1 MSKENK
7 LITFKNKEYFMSS
20 LHFKVSSLSSRVGS
34 LVDRI
39 NNLQNINSGLSEH
52 EVRDIA
58 EEYYNKLNSQI
69 EKNDRFYKR
78 EINRLD
84 EKINEI
90 EFNLNKRI
98 SNLEWENSVK
108 NRYNIVKNNVSQ
120 LQYEDFYQL
129 LYREEIIEDRNK
141 LDDILD
147 KFVTDLHNI
156 PDIEFNVDLND

>member
-1 MSKENK
+1 
-7 LITFKNKEYFMSS
+7 MSS

-34 LVDRI
+34 LVDKI
-39 NNLQNINSGLSEH
+39 NNLQNINSGLSET

-58 EEYYNKLNSQI
+58 EEYYKKLKLKI

-90 EFNLNKRI
+90 EYNLNKRI
-98 SNLEWENSVK
+98 SNLEWENSVR
-108 NRYNIVKNNVSQ
+108 NRYNIVKNNVPQ

-129 LYREEIIEDRNK
+129 LYREEIIEDCFSPLK
-141 LDDILD
+141 IDFL
-147 KFVTDLHNI
+147 
-156 PDIEFNVDLND
+156 IEYFTFRFKYKTY

>member
-1 MSKENK
+1 
-7 LITFKNKEYFMSS
+7 MSS

-34 LVDRI
+34 LVDKI
-39 NNLQNINSGLSEH
+39 NNLQNINSGLSET

-58 EEYYNKLNSQI
+58 EEYYKKLKLKI

-90 EFNLNKRI
+90 EYNLNKRI
-98 SNLEWENSVK
+98 SNLEWENSVR
-108 NRYNIVKNNVSQ
+108 NRYNIVKNNVPQ

-129 LYREEIIEDRNK
+129 LYREEIIEDCFSPLK
-141 LDDILD
+141 IDFL
-147 KFVTDLHNI
+147 
-156 PDIEFNVDLND
+156 IEYFTFRYKYKTY